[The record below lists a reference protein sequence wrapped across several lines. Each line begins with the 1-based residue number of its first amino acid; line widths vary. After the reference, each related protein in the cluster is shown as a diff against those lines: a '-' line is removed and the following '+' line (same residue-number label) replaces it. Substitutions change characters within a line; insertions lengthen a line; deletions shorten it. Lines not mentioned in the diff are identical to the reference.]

1 MMTNKELY
9 REFCKKN
16 NQLPI
21 FMMDWWLDA
30 VCAGKE
36 WDVML
41 CVKRDDEEMRLLGD
55 AEMMRE
61 TEAPEEIV
69 AAMPYL
75 LRKRAWMQYI
85 LMPQQTQI
93 GGIWMSEDI
102 TEDAEKVTAV
112 CQQFARKLGEMGLSY
127 YYQHYP
133 IGSPAP
139 QAMETLGFKAKERV
153 TYRIEDLSD
162 LDKVIGRFS
171 KNKKRQLQNALS
183 LHA

>member
-1 MMTNKELY
+1 MTNKELY

-16 NQLPI
+16 HQLPI
-21 FMMDWWLDA
+21 FMQDWWLDA

-41 CVKRDDEEMRLLGD
+41 CIKRGDEEMRLLGD
-55 AEMMRE
+55 EAMMRE

-112 CQQFARKLGEMGLSY
+112 CQQFARKLGEMGDSLCLLSS
-127 YYQHYP
+127 HYHQ
-133 IGSPAP
+133 PA
-139 QAMETLGFKAKERV
+139 EG
-153 TYRIEDLSD
+153 
-162 LDKVIGRFS
+162 
-171 KNKKRQLQNALS
+171 
-183 LHA
+183 